1 MGDGLQLESPS
12 KKVGSECNRG
22 GDGASTPGFDE
33 VPPDSSGCREDQ
45 RIEVR
50 ELPEAGVRGDQTTAA
65 GAGEGGEVGFPRRR
79 FAFGRPTYGSRGP
92 GGFAMNVYT
101 FSQARQNFASVLD
114 EAQSRGG
121 VRIRRRDGSEFE
133 IAPIRSTASPLDV
146 RGVELNLSANEIVA
160 AVREGRER

>member
-1 MGDGLQLESPS
+1 
-12 KKVGSECNRG
+12 
-22 GDGASTPGFDE
+22 
-33 VPPDSSGCREDQ
+33 
-45 RIEVR
+45 
-50 ELPEAGVRGDQTTAA
+50 
-65 GAGEGGEVGFPRRR
+65 
-79 FAFGRPTYGSRGP
+79 
-92 GGFAMNVYT
+92 MNVYT

-146 RGVELNLSANEIVA
+146 RGVELALSANEIVA